1 MKALVLL
8 IALLPAGAMADT
20 VIAARMLRPNTI
32 IGPGDLSS
40 LGETMPGTFAKV
52 QDVVGKETRVILYAG
67 RPIEPADIGPPAL
80 IKRNQIVALSFQRGS
95 LSILTEGRSLGRGGV
110 GDEIK
115 VMNTSSH
122 STVTGTVDTDGTVIV
137 QSEN

>member
-1 MKALVLL
+1 MKGLVFLL
-8 IALLPAGAMADT
+8 ALLPAGAMADT
-20 VIAARMLRPNTI
+20 VIAARTLRANTL
-32 IGPGDLSS
+32 IGPTDLSA
-40 LGETMPGTFAKV
+40 LGETMPGTFANL

-80 IKRNQIVALSFQRGS
+80 IKRNQIVALSFQRGN
-95 LSILTEGRSLGRGGV
+95 LSILAEGRALGRGGV

-122 STVTGTVDTDGTVIV
+122 STVTGTVDPDGTVV
-137 QSEN
+137 VTSDN